1 MESKNI
7 ESDHLSL
14 IRYHQGWMSE
24 ALKLAQ
30 IAGDMGEVPVGCV
43 IVNSQGDLIGQGE
56 NRKQRDQD
64 PTAHAEIIAIRSA
77 ARTLQNWHLDE
88 CTLYVTLEPCPMCAG
103 AIIHARLQTLVYAV
117 DDPKTGAIR
126 TVINIPGS
134 PASNHRL
141 RVIGGI
147 LESAS
152 REQLQSWFV
161 SQRSQKTQKSAY
173 ESNGNEL

>member
-1 MESKNI
+1 
-7 ESDHLSL
+7 
-14 IRYHQGWMSE
+14 MSE

-30 IAGDMGEVPVGCV
+30 IAGDAGEVPVGCI

-64 PTAHAEIIAIRSA
+64 PTAHAEIVAIRSA
-77 ARTLQNWHLDE
+77 ARTLQNWHLDQ

-126 TVINIPGS
+126 TVINIPSS

-141 RVIGGI
+141 RIIGGI

-152 REQLQSWFV
+152 RQQLQSWFV
-161 SQRSQKTQKSAY
+161 YQRSQKTQKSGY
-173 ESNGNEL
+173 GSNGNELSTEEIR